1 MRSIISLV
9 YVALIRCVTLYIL
22 EKCPIT
28 MDDIGFDD
36 ATLQDGTTVN
46 EGDELVPEQIVTIGT
61 CKIW

>member
-1 MRSIISLV
+1 MRSIFSLV
-9 YVALIRCVTLYIL
+9 YVALIRCVTVYIL
-22 EKCPIT
+22 GKCAIT

-46 EGDELVPEQIVTIGT
+46 EGDELEPGQIVTIGT